1 MESLKLDGYSET
13 VHKKLK
19 SPSYQLTHD
28 SLDYLA
34 LTYLCN
40 EVVFTNAEARLAVV
54 DLHEATISISK
65 TRDSYF
71 ASLRTHL
78 SLAAAHFEQ

>member
-13 VHKKLK
+13 VYKKLK
-19 SPSYQLTHD
+19 SPPYQLTHD

-40 EVVFTNAEARLAVV
+40 EVVFTNAEVRLDKVLRLAVV
-54 DLHEATISISK
+54 DLHETSNNK
-65 TRDSYF
+65 QKQD
-71 ASLRTHL
+71 
-78 SLAAAHFEQ
+78 